1 MALSRNSPVITNR
14 VNRFAV
20 ARKVDRLTV
29 ARKVDR
35 LTVARKVD
43 RLTVARKVDR
53 LTVARKEVR
62 RKLHLSLESVIPRR
76 GLPKPWALPDP
87 TVWNG

>member
-14 VNRFAV
+14 VNRFA
-20 ARKVDRLTV
+20 V